1 MNKDQFNRKHSQLNI
16 GETELNRKYLAY
28 LREQEEMQMRALYEA
43 AIAAQRSSSAVAGG
57 GTAVSS
63 QSKVGETILYHF
75 EANTGELVLGWI
87 DFPINKFSAVYPTGL
102 LAADGWYNNDI
113 YVTQNKGY
121 VAHYK
126 NNNDGSLNKL
136 FFFTAG
142 GGLIDILDQSNMVPT
157 NDLSVDNVRGEY
169 VLIIDYDAYTAWV
182 FNGETLVTDT
192 TTFVDQIIVWDYD
205 NNLDGFYV
213 KSYDVLGFFHIYRYN
228 GSGFVEIASLDT
240 VFNAFVYVVNT
251 YENSNVIRVGKY
263 ETTPEGYYH
272 EIQYISADGTV
283 LYTIDVLSENADAWY
298 SSDRWG
304 SGKHVDT
311 FPGDVNYRH
320 IFFDSTNLTN
330 APIDWTVDKTNFPGF
345 EVWKNPV
352 SPINIEDTKNENALM
367 TWLNIDGYD
376 KNMAIT
382 PYLQMLPIFGTPP
395 ADPSVDYYV
404 LNDTGDLSVAF
415 GQDHVYVADS
425 IFFPKASDL
434 LNVDPSVPQLEVIRF
449 ASNSTIDYHPI
460 RAWED
465 VYGIGSENNGDGPGT
480 RYWMGTRDVLDNN
493 AGNVH
498 IFETDGTTINIEI
511 SDFDNLSYYWDR
523 NTLAWCD
530 YTRPDNQA
538 FYVNDSISVANP
550 GIIQPWSDAEYP
562 NPYKTVDQMFPGN
575 IVLQTATESRLWLFN
590 DVYYDSPSEIEDGGE
605 DMYDGGNILTT
616 NNSGK
621 VPYTHT
627 QMTEPPISD
636 GDEATL
642 ADFIMDGT
650 VQLDEYGTGSS
661 YFTNLYPGMFVMA
674 AKDVDL
680 TSVGIRG
687 DSGADGNGYIHLAT
701 IQITVGGTDY
711 TAFIKCNTNNDSDD
725 PTTNQI
731 IIVDSQSLELVQTVP
746 TDTNDDD
753 HTVEWTTPSIVT
765 EAHILVL
772 ATYNRSVSIRI
783 NDAQLTDIVSTY
795 LNIVEGKSIANI
807 LTDLNAN
814 YEDVTSIV
822 NGVEKYQLR
831 VITGTT
837 NIAKE
842 TPYYWNLLIG
852 ANTVIGQRY
861 NDDNVTITFD
871 VYDLALNLLG
881 STTVTAVGY
890 DAIFNIDQRICAIAQ
905 TGVNEHTG
913 IMWTGK
919 KFVKYEFPEING
931 GISYN
936 TNDIVN
942 YND

>member
-1 MNKDQFNRKHSQLNI
+1 MERHQFYRKFQHLNLDEHQL
-16 GETELNRKYLAY
+16 ERKYIAY
-28 LREQEEMQMRALYEA
+28 LTEQEDFRRMYEA
-43 AIAAQRSSSAVAGG
+43 AVLQQQSQSSTAGG
-57 GTAVSS
+57 GSATNTISS
-63 QSKVGETILYHF
+63 ALGETILYRF
-75 EANTGELVLGWI
+75 ELNTGELALGWI
-87 DFPINKFSAVYPTGL
+87 DFPADKFSAVYRTGL
-102 LAADGWYNNDI
+102 LAADGWYNESINI
-113 YVTQNKGY
+113 VQNKGY
-121 VAHYK
+121 VAWYK
-126 NNNDGSLNKL
+126 NNNNNLNKL

-142 GGLIDILDQSNMVPT
+142 GKLIDTFEEDTI
-157 NDLSVDNVRGEY
+157 DLSVDSVRGEY
-169 VLIIDYDAYTAWV
+169 VLLIDYDAYTAWV

-192 TTFVDQIIVWDYD
+192 TTFVDQIMLWEYD
-205 NNLDGFYV
+205 NNLDGFYI
-213 KSYDVLGFFHIYRYN
+213 KSYDQLGFYHIYRYD
-228 GSGFVEIASLDT
+228 GTEFVEIASLDT
-240 VFNAFVYVVNT
+240 GFNAFVYVLNT
-251 YENSNVIRVGKY
+251 YENSNIIRVGKY
-263 ETTPEGYYH
+263 ETTIDGYYH

-283 LYTIDVLSENADAWY
+283 LYTIDLTLDNANAWFD
-298 SSDRWG
+298 SDCWG

-311 FPGDVNYRH
+311 FPGDLNYRH
-320 IFFDSTNLTN
+320 IFFDSTDLLTE
-330 APIDWTVDKTNFPGF
+330 PIIWTVAKDDFPGF
-345 EVWKNPV
+345 EVIKNPV
-352 SPINIEDTKNENALM
+352 SPTNIEDTKNENALM
-367 TWLNIDGYD
+367 TWLNIGGYN
-376 KNMAIT
+376 KGMAIT

-395 ADPSVDYYV
+395 ADPSVNYYIG
-404 LNDTGDLSVAF
+404 NDTGDLSVAF

-425 IFFPKASDL
+425 IFVPIAIDI

-449 ASNSTIDYHPI
+449 TPGTFVKHSI

-465 VYGIGSENNGDGPGT
+465 VNQINSENNGDGPGT
-480 RYWMGTRDVLDNN
+480 RYWMNVGNVLDID

-498 IFETDGTTINIEI
+498 IFETDGTTIDFAVP
-511 SDFDNLSYYWDR
+511 DFDNLSWTWDR
-523 NTLAWCD
+523 NTLVWCD
-530 YTRPDNQA
+530 YARVDNQA
-538 FYVNDSISVANP
+538 FYVNDLVSVANP
-550 GIIQPWSDAEYP
+550 GVIEPWGVSEYP
-562 NPYKTVDQMFPGN
+562 NPYKTVDQVFPGN
-575 IVLQTATESRLWLFN
+575 VLLQTGTESRLWLFN
-590 DVYYDSPSEIEDGGE
+590 DVYYDGPNEIEDGGD

-627 QMTEPPISD
+627 QMTDPPISD
-636 GDEATL
+636 SDEATL
-642 ADFIMDGT
+642 ADFLMDGT
-650 VQLDEYGTGSS
+650 VQPDGYGGGSS

-687 DSGADGNGYIHLAT
+687 NSGADGNGYIHLAE

-731 IIVDSQSLELVQTVP
+731 IIVDSQSVELIQTVP

-783 NDAQLTDIVSTY
+783 DDAQLTDIVSTY

-814 YEDVTSIV
+814 YEDITSIV

-842 TPYYWNLLIG
+842 TPYYWNLVIG

-861 NDDNVTITFD
+861 NDDNVTISFD
-871 VYDLALNLLG
+871 VYDLDLNLLG
-881 STTVTAVGY
+881 STTVTAEGY
-890 DAIFNIDQRICAIAQ
+890 DTIINIDERICAVAQ
-905 TGVNEHTG
+905 TNGERTG
-913 IMWTGK
+913 IMWTGTN
-919 KFVKYEFPEING
+919 FVKYKFPVING
-931 GISYN
+931 GISYHA
-936 TNDIVN
+936 NDIVN
-942 YND
+942 YNS